1 MIYEFEMGK
10 MDTEKLQRIYDSAMA
25 LKHELLDCSDDSEL
39 LQDALECLE
48 DAIDCIAEA
57 MDE

>member
-1 MIYEFEMGK
+1 M
-10 MDTEKLQRIYDSAMA
+10 EKLQELYEKAIA
-25 LKHELLDCSDDSEL
+25 LKHELLECSEDDEL

-57 MDE
+57 MSE

>member
-1 MIYEFEMGK
+1 
-10 MDTEKLQRIYDSAMA
+10 MDTENLQRIYDNAMA